1 MRFLLVNVNNN
12 SRSVAINIEKTR
24 IDSDLRFF
32 PFLFDS
38 IRNCIKSNRETVFFA
53 WVCGYLF
60 FVCLFRCFARIF
72 WEVNSSTFHII
83 LEICIEARNRQ
94 SVRRYTVVSHYTI
107 AYTLTGRERQRKM
120 EDRKR
125 KRNIHAP
132 MHIHTTAGKIHIHRA
147 TIADTRQYAVAAFLS
162 NVISFHWNNSTVFMC
177 VRNYCTQFTL
187 RCELRWTVKRHSIF
201 NRSAPLSALT

>member
-24 IDSDLRFF
+24 IDSGLRFF

-94 SVRRYTVVSHYTI
+94 SVRRYTVVSQYTI
-107 AYTLTGRERQRKM
+107 AYTLTLRERQRKM
-120 EDRKR
+120 EDR

-132 MHIHTTAGKIHIHRA
+132 MHIHTTAGKFTYTEQRLPILGSTLWRLFCQTWFHFIEI
-147 TIADTRQYAVAAFLS
+147 IAQCSCVCETTARNLLSAANFVELS
-162 NVISFHWNNSTVFMC
+162 NVIRF
-177 VRNYCTQFTL
+177 L
-187 RCELRWTVKRHSIF
+187 I
-201 NRSAPLSALT
+201 APLSALT